1 MSPAAPW
8 EHEPRGS
15 AASRPGT
22 PTGSATPPRPTAA
35 QRVLQCF
42 LALSLPVL
50 WLALA
55 VRLVATPVFLW
66 LEYHR
71 PGFPVDRWG
80 MGVEERTTFGSY
92 GLDYIMNLA
101 PSDYLGGLVSPEGGL
116 AFTPSEVSHMTDV
129 RHVLQWGLLGA
140 TALLVL
146 SVLAAWRLHRA
157 APGAASRAWFAGAWL
172 TVLLLLV
179 AAVSALLGWEQF
191 FTAFHG
197 LFFSSGTWTFSIT
210 DTLIR
215 LYPTQFWVDA
225 ALTVALLTLAG
236 AVLTVLVTVRR
247 GRRHRA
253 RTQAAPSR
261 VRSRS

>member
-101 PSDYLGGLVSPEGGL
+101 PPEYLGGLVSPEGGL

-129 RHVLQWGLLGA
+129 RLVLQWGLLAA

-146 SVLAAWRLHRA
+146 SALAGWYLHRT
-157 APGAASRAWFAGAWL
+157 APGAASRAWFAGSWL
-172 TVLLLLV
+172 TVGLLV
-179 AAVSALLGWEQF
+179 AAAVSALLGWEQF

-197 LFFSSGTWTFSIT
+197 LFFSSGTWTFSIS

-215 LYPTQFWVDA
+215 LYPTQFWVDS
-225 ALTVALLTLAG
+225 ALTVSLVTLAG
-236 AVLTVLVTVRR
+236 AFLTMLLTSR
-247 GRRHRA
+247 RA
-253 RTQAAPSR
+253 RR
-261 VRSRS
+261 LRSRS